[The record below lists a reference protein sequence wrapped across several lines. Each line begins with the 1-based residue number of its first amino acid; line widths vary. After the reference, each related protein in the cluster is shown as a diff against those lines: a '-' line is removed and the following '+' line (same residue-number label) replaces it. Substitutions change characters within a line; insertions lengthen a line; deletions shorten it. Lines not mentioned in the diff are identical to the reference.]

1 MVRILLISRGLR
13 PWFHST
19 TDHPYLDPAGACGK
33 GTINFAN
40 YKAFFLEKELFV
52 QEVFRKKYPSS
63 FGGLSF
69 VALWVW

>member
-33 GTINFAN
+33 GTINFVN
-40 YKAFFLEKELFV
+40 YKGFFLEKETFM
-52 QEVFRKKYPSS
+52 QEVAKKNIFACFLVLIS
-63 FGGLSF
+63 
-69 VALWVW
+69 

>member
-33 GTINFAN
+33 GTTNFAN

-52 QEVFRKKYPSS
+52 QEDLEKNFFPPL
-63 FGGLSF
+63 GGSLLSF
-69 VALWVW
+69 F